1 MSITTTQPQPEKK
14 SSSRPMIV
22 VALVIVFAA
31 ATNLYLFSHMK
42 NMEVEAHTLRSQLET
57 EIAKV
62 HESSAY
68 RSTQA
73 RREFDELREQV
84 KKAQSQITNKTDANT
99 RARTQRLADTIAK
112 KQREQQEML
121 LGEIRTVS
129 GTAGEAQQGVEEV
142 RGDVQIITSDAEET
156 RAQLNETGSALRSTR
171 SHVMDLDGQVNSH
184 ASDIAKLHQLGER
197 ERIAF
202 ALMRSDRMQRIG
214 EIYLRLKSTSPK
226 NNRFTLEVLADDKT
240 VEQKKKHVHE
250 AMRFY
255 LPGSAQPYDI
265 VVTSV
270 QKHQVNGYVS
280 KSKVLAGHV
289 ATMASR

>member
-1 MSITTTQPQPEKK
+1 MSITTNQPQPENP
-14 SSSRPMIV
+14 SSSRPVIV

-31 ATNLYLFSHMK
+31 ATNLYLFTKVKSI
-42 NMEVEAHTLRSQLET
+42 EVEAHTLRTQLET
-57 EIAKV
+57 EMAKV

-73 RREFDELREQV
+73 RREFNELREEV
-84 KKAQSQITNKTDANT
+84 KKAQTQITNKTDANT
-99 RARTQRLADTIAK
+99 RARTKRLADAVAK
-112 KQREQQEML
+112 NQREQQELL
-121 LGEIRTVS
+121 LGEIRGVS
-129 GTAGEAQQGVEEV
+129 SKAGEAQQGVKEV
-142 RGDVQIITSDAEET
+142 RTDVQVIKSDAEET

-171 SHVMDLDGQVNSH
+171 NHLMDLDGQVNSH
-184 ASDIAKLHQLGER
+184 AADIAKLHELGER
-197 ERIAF
+197 QRVAF
-202 ALMRSDRMQRIG
+202 ALTKSDRMQRIG
-214 EIYLRLKSTSPK
+214 EIYLRLKSTSPR
-226 NNRFTLEVLADDKT
+226 NNRFTLEVMADDKT

-270 QKHQVNGYVS
+270 QRDQVNGYVS
-280 KSKVLAGHV
+280 KAKVLAEHV